1 MPAAEPVAP
10 QRMAAFRA
18 AADPLAAQLELLAG
32 ANVAALE

>member
-1 MPAAEPVAP
+1 VAP

-32 ANVAALE
+32 AGVAALE